1 MPYSPQSNG
10 VVEWEHRTIIERER
24 CILDFAGRSK
34 RYWAMAV
41 LAAVY
46 LKNPTPICSVVGKT
60 PYEAWHGS
68 GHRPSLRHLHVFG
81 CLAFVH
87 VPQGNHKKLDCR
99 ASPSVFVGYRISTKL
114 YFVYDPVAKMIHR
127 SRDVVLS
134 ERKRY
139 TAPNA
144 ADEAI
149 LVEHFYRAVIE
160 EPNHTEKQPTRD
172 ESSECQT
179 EEPLDDDSPPDSL
192 NPKTM

>member
-1 MPYSPQSNG
+1 M
-10 VVEWEHRTIIERER
+10 EHEQ
-24 CILDFAGRSK
+24 CILDFAGHSK
-34 RYWAMAV
+34 RYWAFAV

-60 PYEAWHGS
+60 PYEASHGS
-68 GHRPSLRHLHVFG
+68 GHRPSLRQLRVFG

-87 VPQGNHKKLDCR
+87 VPQGNRKKLDYR
-99 ASPSVFVGYRISTKL
+99 VSPSAFVGYRISTKH
-114 YFVYDPVAKMIHR
+114 YFVYDPLAKMIHR

-134 ERKRY
+134 EGMRY

-172 ESSECQT
+172 VSSVSQT
-179 EEPLDDDSPPDSL
+179 EEPLDDDSPPDSP
-192 NPKTM
+192 NPKTK